1 MSSTH
6 FEWTI
11 DEVSKILPVNV
22 EPDESQFQNSPNP
35 EMEARA
41 QKAISKFFK
50 ENKIVPSPFNGSV
63 QNCAARSI
71 YKPSANTPEVK
82 PGRRIRD
89 CASQTMLTIPA
100 KIPADLEEMLKKY
113 MLPELAEP
121 ESIDLPTHLACTTKR
136 DYIKDT
142 SLRRKLFDM
151 QNIILLDSAPGTP
164 ISSQTDC
171 DYETMSSLS
180 PMKENHLQRKS
191 KMKMNVMTP
200 LRSSV
205 DTKCAFGNLS
215 PILNGN
221 DTRSPLA
228 NINKS
233 FKRLSGITEFFNG
246 IEDQI
251 SPIRR
256 E

>member
-11 DEVSKILPVNV
+11 DEVSKILPAHV
-22 EPDESQFQNSPNP
+22 EPDESQFQNTPNP

-41 QKAISKFFK
+41 QKAISTFFK

-63 QNCAARSI
+63 QKCAASSV
-71 YKPSANTPEVK
+71 YKSSANTPEVK

-89 CASQTMLTIPA
+89 CASQTMLSFAPTKLP
-100 KIPADLEEMLKKY
+100 PELEEMLSKY

-121 ESIDLPTHLACTTKR
+121 ESIDLPTHLACTAKI

-151 QNIILLDSAPGTP
+151 QNIILLDSATDSPI
-164 ISSQTDC
+164 ISSQTD
-171 DYETMSSLS
+171 YQTISSPIKET
-180 PMKENHLQRKS
+180 HLCRKS
-191 KMKMNVMTP
+191 KFKISTIPP
-200 LRSSV
+200 LHGSI
-205 DTKCAFGNLS
+205 DTKRSTFGNLS

-221 DTRSPLA
+221 DNRSPLA
-228 NINKS
+228 INVNKS
-233 FKRLSGITEFFNG
+233 FERISGITDFFNG
-246 IEDQI
+246 IDDQI